1 MFKATIDGNAKHIVH
16 ASNAQKLL
24 QNGHKRTEMAQSNY
38 HYPVYPVKAKE
49 EIRKAQ
55 QQLEAKQRAEED
67 MLLQVNQTKP
77 KNKNSI

>member
-1 MFKATIDGNAKHIVH
+1 MQATIDGNAKHIVH

-24 QNGHKRTEMAQSNY
+24 QNGHKRIELNQSNY

-67 MLLQVNQTKP
+67 MLLQVCSKFTK
-77 KNKNSI
+77 N

>member
-1 MFKATIDGNAKHIVH
+1 MH

-24 QNGHKRTEMAQSNY
+24 NGNKRIEMSQSNY

-67 MLLQVNQTKP
+67 MLLEVNNLQFYQIYGLFIIKL
-77 KNKNSI
+77 